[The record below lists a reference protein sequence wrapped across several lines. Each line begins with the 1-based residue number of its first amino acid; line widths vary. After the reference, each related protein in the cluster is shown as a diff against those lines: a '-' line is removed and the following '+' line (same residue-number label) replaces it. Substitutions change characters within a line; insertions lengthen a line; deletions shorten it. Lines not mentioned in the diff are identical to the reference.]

1 MGIAKHEAKNAS
13 IRVVA
18 WDAKN
23 YEVLR
28 AERPSEVARK
38 IASKLKGGG
47 GTICLPVLQ
56 QVYKLMRV
64 GDAVIMLTDGDIF
77 DAEQK
82 ETQQYFA
89 KVANKAGFSLIGYTQ
104 TPLKA
109 PGFNNAHINLP

>member
-13 IRVVA
+13 LRVIA

-23 YEVLR
+23 YDVLR

-47 GTICLPVLQ
+47 GTMCLPVLQ
-56 QVYKLMRV
+56 QVYKLMGS

-77 DAEQK
+77 DTEKK
-82 ETQQYFA
+82 ETQHLFA
-89 KVANKAGFSLIGYTQ
+89 KVASKAGFSLIGYTK
-104 TPLKA
+104 TPLQV
-109 PGFNNAHINLP
+109 PGFNNVHINL

>member
-13 IRVVA
+13 LRVVA

-47 GTICLPVLQ
+47 GTVCLPVLQ
-56 QVYKLMRV
+56 QVYKLMGT

-77 DAEQK
+77 DAQQK

-89 KVANKAGFSLIGYTQ
+89 KVASKACFSLIGYTR
-104 TPLKA
+104 TPIQA
-109 PGFNNAHINLP
+109 PGFNNALINI